1 MKKGDLLFSIWQLLM
16 MIILSLFHGVK

>member
-1 MKKGDLLFSIWQLLM
+1 MKNGDLVFSFWQLLM